1 MQSDSIMIK
10 EHTNE
15 VHYSKKNDYL
25 ITTTIT
31 ISMPD
36 EIMAEYIGFPAVLD
50 GSPSS
55 L

>member
-1 MQSDSIMIK
+1 MKMKGDYM
-10 EHTNE
+10 TNG
-15 VHYSKKNDYL
+15 YL
-25 ITTTIT
+25 ITTTMT

-36 EIMAEYIGFPAVLD
+36 EMMAEYIGFPAVLE